1 MAAHTNRAGLRLQA
15 KCFAAATLPVASAR
29 QPRLMHGLM
38 RILTV
43 LCLLLVAT
51 ACGGSQPSATPPE
64 PAPPPTVEPA
74 PAAEPVPEPTPAAE
88 PPAATEADQEA
99 PTDTKLAV
107 QGEASHSIFA
117 VLKVKDPKAFA

>member
-15 KCFAAATLPVASAR
+15 KCFTSATLPVASAR

-43 LCLLLVAT
+43 LCLLLVAS

-64 PAPPPTVEPA
+64 PAPAPVVEPA
-74 PAAEPVPEPTPAAE
+74 PAAEPVPEPPSAPT
-88 PPAATEADQEA
+88 ATEAEQA
-99 PTDTKLAV
+99 PPDTKLAV
-107 QGEASHSIFA
+107 QGE
-117 VLKVKDPKAFA
+117 